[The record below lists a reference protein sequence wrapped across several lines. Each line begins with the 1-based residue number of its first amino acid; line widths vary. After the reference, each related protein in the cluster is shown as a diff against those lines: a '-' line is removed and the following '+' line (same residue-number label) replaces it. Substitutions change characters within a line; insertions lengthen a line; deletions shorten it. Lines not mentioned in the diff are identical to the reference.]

1 MRNMQQKHSS
11 WLMGTAVVLVSGLL
25 MTACQPAAQPAA
37 AAQTQAQ
44 GQTQT
49 QGFGNGQRPN
59 FQMTAAPELP
69 TDQPAL
75 RGALV
80 SLNGTTLTVQEGGF
94 GFGGGGNFGANNGT
108 PRAPQN
114 GTPRPRPTAGPAV
127 QVDASG
133 AKVYEDTTFANLN
146 GQPPSGTVQQTV
158 VASSVDKIPANARVT
173 IWGTLNGTSAT
184 ATVIVFTQPRG
195 NGAPQGQTN

>member
-1 MRNMQQKHSS
+1 MKNMQQKRSS

-80 SLNGTTLTVQEGGF
+80 SLNGTMLTVQEGGL
-94 GFGGGGNFGANNGT
+94 GLRGGNFGGVITAHHARHKTARRARGRRRGRRFKST
-108 PRAPQN
+108 PAGRRCMKTRRLPISTAS
-114 GTPRPRPTAGPAV
+114 RPA
-127 QVDASG
+127 
-133 AKVYEDTTFANLN
+133 
-146 GQPPSGTVQQTV
+146 
-158 VASSVDKIPANARVT
+158 ARFNRRWSPV
-173 IWGTLNGTSAT
+173 
-184 ATVIVFTQPRG
+184 P
-195 NGAPQGQTN
+195 